1 MAEPTTNNP
10 EWSEKNNESLLAEIL
25 KSQGKQA
32 ETTGSNNPPPESSSA
47 TTNTETEENK
57 PSGPKKPQE
66 PISIETFIKLA
77 ASIFFVAVVFLGSI
91 GAYVVLNPEDAVFLI
106 KNLNINPNDVA
117 IRLKQLI
124 NWTFGSIMF
133 ILSIVWIISL
143 FRAFWTPKDLKR
155 KRMLAWL
162 TAWVLAVLFF
172 STLTFWIYI
181 FGKIKTIDFI
191 NLSGNILIYDNDLY
205 LHEEDKKNAQLTDG
219 TNIIGPITLL
229 FDIRANAKAA
239 SKEYLVD
246 IQSYS
251 IDSDGGVCN
260 DGSSVVTGNNP
271 LEEKSII
278 CTFDKVKTYNIKGI
292 YNAVSQVG
300 ERQKQTISMKID
312 PIEIRGVVSIKKAK
326 NIQWD
331 KIITLDAGSLKKL
344 GTPRWIYTQSD
355 KIVESSSITE
365 TLSDIPQSICLRL
378 LSNGCDRTFIL
389 IDNDSKKVQWSITSI
404 QDEIDPLLFHLSL
417 SGTSIDQNQITNVQ
431 WLLMND
437 LWGKTVICSKW
448 SGYDCEYRASGYGS
462 QNIQVVIETAD
473 GQQYTLD
480 SLIQIQEPLKLM
492 SNMKVIDKN
501 GILLNTKDTYQSTL
515 KAYVIENAL
524 TPPVELT
531 LDGRNIAIANPW
543 YILESVNWKIQ
554 NQKEVEEKQ
563 GEIINITLDKPLRY
577 TIEWTYNF
585 RKTSTNTI
593 ESTKEMVIIDIE
605 KKSLMPR
612 IDIKT
617 SSDYVP
623 SIVTVDASQ
632 SESTNGEIKKFI
644 FDFWE
649 GKAPTEWDA
658 IQQYEYVT
666 PGDKEITATII
677 SENGER
683 AVAKKVVVLK
693 DEAKTIDF
701 TPSMTPG
708 IQKTPIDFEA
718 TGTNGQVQ
726 DYIWNFWDNT
736 QTTRGYSVNHIF
748 AQAGIYNVSLTVVYT
763 DGTRKTE
770 TRKYEVTIE

>member
-1 MAEPTTNNP
+1 MAEPTSNNP

-25 KSQGKQA
+25 KSQGKKG
-32 ETTGSNNPPPESSSA
+32 EVTTTDNSSEPSSIPA
-47 TTNTETEENK
+47 NIETEENK

-66 PISIETFIKLA
+66 PISIETFLKLA

-124 NWTFGSIMF
+124 NGTFWSIMF
-133 ILSIVWIISL
+133 VLSIVWIISL

-205 LHEEDKKNAQLTDG
+205 LNEEDKKNTQLTDG

-229 FDIRANAKAA
+229 FDIRANAKAV

-246 IQSYS
+246 IQNYS
-251 IDSDGGVCN
+251 IDSDGGICN

-278 CTFDKVKTYNIKGI
+278 CTFDRVKTYNIKGI
-292 YNAVSQVG
+292 YNATSQVG
-300 ERQKQTISMKID
+300 ERQKQAISMKID
-312 PIEIRGVVSIKKAK
+312 PIEIRGIVSIKKAK

-344 GTPRWIYTQSD
+344 WTPRWIYTQSN
-355 KIVESSSITE
+355 KIVENSSITE

-378 LSNGCDRTFIL
+378 LSNGCDRVFIL
-389 IDNDSKKVQWSITSI
+389 VDSDSKSVQWSITSI
-404 QDEIDPLLFHLSL
+404 QDDIDPLLFHLSL

-431 WLLMND
+431 WFLMND

-448 SGYDCEYRASGYGS
+448 GGYDCEYRASGYGN
-462 QNIQVVIETAD
+462 QNVQVVIETAD
-473 GQQYTLD
+473 GQQYTLE
-480 SLIQIQEPLKLM
+480 SMIQIQEPLKLL
-492 SNMKVIDKN
+492 SNMKVLDKD
-501 GILLNTKDTYQSTL
+501 GVLLNTKDTYQSTL

-554 NQKEVEEKQ
+554 NQKETEEKQ
-563 GEIINITLDKPLRY
+563 GEVINITLDKPLRY

-593 ESTKEMVIIDIE
+593 ESTRDMVIIDIE

-623 SIVTVDASQ
+623 SIITVDASQ

-649 GKAPTEWDA
+649 GKTPTEWDA

-666 PGDKEITATII
+666 PGNKEITVTII

-683 AVAKKVVVLK
+683 AIARKVVVLK

-701 TPSMTPG
+701 TPSMTPW

-718 TGTNGQVQ
+718 AGTNGQIQ
-726 DYIWNFWDNT
+726 DYIWNFGDNT
-736 QTTRGYSVNHIF
+736 QTARGYSVNHTF
-748 AQAGIYNVSLTVVYT
+748 EQAGIYSVALTVVYT

-770 TRKYEVTIE
+770 TRKYEVTTE